1 MKASGIDRHLADRLF
16 DGVLQIDG
24 KGRIACWNRAAERIT
39 GYPADRVLGQPYRQ
53 GPVRQADENGTMLAE
68 ALIPLLQTARDGQ
81 PREALGYFNHADGYP
96 LRTLIR
102 TEPVCDNWGR
112 PAGALE
118 IFTDNKAIIA
128 AFQENQRTDE
138 TVHFDLL
145 TGIGNR
151 PHIESRIRAAIA
163 DYRQRRGTF
172 GVLFIDVDHFKD
184 FNDRYGHLL
193 GDKILRMAAT
203 TLRQNLRGSDSCG
216 RWGGEEFIALAH
228 NLDASGLAKVA
239 EKLRLSVAASRVQQD
254 GEDLGVTVSIGATLV
269 QPSDTLQSLVERAD
283 RLMYESKRRG
293 RNQVTLDC
301 DDGKSS

>member
-1 MKASGIDRHLADRLF
+1 MKAAGIDRQLADRLF

-24 KGRIACWNRAAERIT
+24 KGRVVCWNHAAERIM
-39 GYPADRVLGQPYRQ
+39 GYPADKVVGQAYRQ
-53 GPVRQADENGTMLAE
+53 NAVWQVDENGAPLAE
-68 ALIPLLQTARDGQ
+68 GLIPLLQTAGDGQ
-81 PREALGYFNHADGYP
+81 PREALGYFNHADGYA
-96 LRTLIR
+96 LRALIR
-102 TEPVCDNWGR
+102 TEPISDNWGR
-112 PAGALE
+112 PAGALA

-151 PHIESRIRAAIA
+151 PHIESRIRVAIA
-163 DYRQRRGTF
+163 DYRHHKRTF

-184 FNDRYGHLL
+184 FNDQYGHLL

-228 NLDASGLAKVA
+228 SLDASGLAKVG
-239 EKLRLSVAASRVQQD
+239 EKLRQSVSTARVQQD
-254 GEDLGVTVSIGATLV
+254 GQDLGVTVSIGATLV
-269 QPSDTLQSLVERAD
+269 QPTDTLQSLVERAD

-301 DDGKSS
+301 EDEKSR